1 MTWGILKLQIKC
13 FVEYLN
19 TTDRDRVNA
28 IQKAAKATQKLELK
42 TLSVWEYQGLLQD
55 QVVPKTRVCTIES

>member
-1 MTWGILKLQIKC
+1 MPSGK
-13 FVEYLN
+13 YLN

-28 IQKAAKATQKLELK
+28 TQEAAKATQNSELK

-55 QVVPKTRVCTIES
+55 QVVPKT

>member
-28 IQKAAKATQKLELK
+28 IQKAAKTTQKSELK
-42 TLSVWEYQGLLQD
+42 TLSV
-55 QVVPKTRVCTIES
+55 

>member
-1 MTWGILKLQIKC
+1 MLKSNESVMTWGILKLQIKF

-42 TLSVWEYQGLLQD
+42 TLSV
-55 QVVPKTRVCTIES
+55 